1 MNTARASHLPT
12 YRTIFAVDVVAFTRP
27 DRNNLTQ
34 LAIRRVMYRVL
45 RDAFELAGVPWRG
58 CVCEDRGDGALIF
71 VPGDVSKA
79 VVLGTMINALTE
91 LVKAHNNVAPPP
103 TGFRL
108 RTAVHAGEVHR
119 DRHGFAGVDV
129 NLVCRLLDAPV
140 FREAMDRSG
149 FDVGVIISEYIYES
163 VVLQRYMDINPASYR
178 HVDVAVKR
186 TKTRGW
192 LRLVGEDPVETGQVE
207 DPFEGA
213 ANSTAIE
220 QGEQRPR
227 AELVPRQLGF
237 VPRLIDRENALAALD
252 RALEDKQVAVVSGSP
267 GVGKTALAISWAYR
281 VTDRFRDG
289 QLYLDLRGYSPA
301 PALTAAEA
309 VETLLSAFGADS
321 RTLPMKLDARIGR
334 YRSLLARRRVLLVFD
349 NIDDPILVRSLL
361 PGGHGCFTL
370 VTSRREQP
378 GLVALQDAHPIRLQ
392 PLDPADSVTLL
403 SHVCGEKFT
412 ADETTLDLARRC
424 GHLPLALRIV
434 AAQLRSTKLS
444 PTEYLIQV
452 AHCGLA
458 SWETPDDGEAA
469 VRSAFDLSYSRLSP
483 DAARLLR
490 LLGLVPGPD
499 FSSSAAAALIDSP
512 TEEAERLLGVLTSSN
527 LIEQRVPGR
536 YQFHDLL
543 RLYARSRAE
552 SDDSPAERDR
562 AERHLFDWY
571 LGTSGGAV
579 DRIFPSHPRL
589 PRPTS
594 DDAVRPLVF
603 AGSDDARDWLGIERA
618 GLVAVAKRAVQRG
631 DTVAIRNIAY
641 TLCRGFWTRFHGAD
655 WLNVATAALDST
667 RDEDNPRMRAI
678 MHLAVGAARWGTGDI
693 DAAATHYASALELVP
708 AEDTA
713 MRALAHIQLGVAY
726 RFLGGR
732 WRQAMD
738 HLTRALELRRRL
750 DDRHGQASVL
760 VNLCALCTELAELDN
775 ARLYATEAL
784 TIVSTIDYSSAESM
798 ALDTLGQVALET
810 GRPRL
815 AIEYFRRAL
824 ARRQIGGDRL
834 GQPSTRIGL
843 ALAYLAEGTPESFDE
858 AKSEAERALAIAREI
873 SERVVELDAL
883 NVLGEVSCQ
892 AGDTRDAIR
901 HHLDALS
908 LALSVD
914 NGYGVVRAH
923 AGLAE
928 AHLIAGALELAA
940 GHAAE
945 ALNVVRANNHR
956 LVEGRVHHASA
967 RIHVASGDLAAAK
980 EAWTRAAATCRETK
994 QLGGEL
1000 DALLALA
1007 RIASDAD
1014 EHDAAMAYTRRAE
1027 EIRTFLHNNQ
1037 PE

>member
-1 MNTARASHLPT
+1 MNTARASYLPT

-27 DRNNLTQ
+27 DRDNLTQ

-45 RDAFELAGVPWRG
+45 RNAFELAGVSWRS

-71 VPGDVSKA
+71 VSGDVSKV
-79 VVLGTMINALTE
+79 VVLGTMIDVLAE
-91 LVKAHNNVAPPP
+91 LVKAHNNVAPLS

-129 NLVCRLLDAPV
+129 NLVCRLLDAPA
-140 FREAMDRSG
+140 FREAMDRSSRG
-149 FDVGVIISEYIYES
+149 VGVIISEYIYEC
-163 VVLQRYMDINPASYR
+163 VVQQRYGGINPASYR
-178 HVDVAVKR
+178 HVDVAVKG

-192 LRLVGEDPVETGQVE
+192 LRLVGEDPPETGQVE
-207 DPFEGA
+207 DLFEGA
-213 ANSTAIE
+213 ANSTAVE
-220 QGEQRPR
+220 QEEQRSR

-237 VPRLIDRENALAALD
+237 VPRLIGRENALAALD

-281 VTDRFRDG
+281 VADRFPDG
-289 QLYLDLRGYSPA
+289 QLYVDLRGYSLA

-309 VETLLSAFGADS
+309 VETLLSAFGAEG
-321 RTLPMKLDARIGR
+321 RTLPMKLDARVGR

-349 NIDDPILVRSLL
+349 NVDDPVLVRSLL
-361 PGGHGCFTL
+361 PGGRGCFTL

-378 GLVALQDAHPIRLQ
+378 GLIALQDAHPIRLQ
-392 PLDPADSVTLL
+392 PLDPADAVALL
-403 SHVCGEKFT
+403 SHVCGEEIT
-412 ADETTLDLARRC
+412 ADQTTLDLARRC
-424 GHLPLALRIV
+424 GHLPLALRIA
-434 AAQLRSTKLS
+434 AAQLRSAGLS
-444 PTEYLIQV
+444 PAEYLVQV
-452 AHCGLA
+452 ARCGLA

-469 VRSAFDLSYSRLSP
+469 VRAAFDLSYSRLSP

-499 FSSSAAAALIDSP
+499 FSSSAAAALIGSP
-512 TEEAERLLGVLTSSN
+512 MEEAERLLGVLTSSN
-527 LIEQRVPGR
+527 LVEQRVPGR

-543 RLYARSRAE
+543 RLYARGRAE

-571 LGTSGGAV
+571 LSTSEGVV
-579 DRIFPSHPRL
+579 DRLFPSHPRI
-589 PRPTS
+589 PRPIS

-603 AGSDDARDWLGIERA
+603 AGGDDARDWLGIERA

-631 DTVAIRNIAY
+631 DTAAIRNVAY
-641 TLCRGFWTRFHGAD
+641 TLCKVFWMRFHGTD
-655 WLNVATAALDST
+655 WLDVATAALDSI

-678 MHLAVGAARWGTGDI
+678 MHLAAGAASWGTGDI
-693 DAAATHYASALELVP
+693 HAAATHYANALELVP

-738 HLTRALELRRRL
+738 HLTRALELRRQL
-750 DDRHGQASVL
+750 GDRYGQASVL
-760 VNLCALCTELAELDN
+760 VNLCALCAELAELDN

-784 TIVSTIDYSSAESM
+784 TIVSTLDYSSAESM

-815 AIEYFRRAL
+815 AIEHFRRAL

-843 ALAYLAEGTPESFDE
+843 ALAHLAEGTPESFHE

-873 SERVVELDAL
+873 SERVVELEAL

-892 AGDTRDAIR
+892 TGDARGAIR
-901 HHLDALS
+901 HHRDALT
-908 LALSVD
+908 LALNVD

-928 AHLIAGALELAA
+928 AHLNAGELELAA

-956 LVEGRVHHASA
+956 LVEGRIHRASA
-967 RIHVASGDLAAAK
+967 QIHAASGDLAAAK
-980 EAWTRAAATCRETK
+980 QAWMRAVATCRETK

-1007 RIASDAD
+1007 RMASDAD
-1014 EHDAAMAYTRRAE
+1014 EHDAEIGYIRRAE
-1027 EIRTFLHNNQ
+1027 EIRTFLHNN
-1037 PE
+1037 